1 MKSIIATFMTAFSL
15 WRLSK
20 MLIMND
26 SEIPAA
32 WRIARWAAVA
42 ASIAVAARVC
52 VYAITASALDV
63 LSVIQAWPK

>member
-32 WRIARWAAVA
+32 WRIARWAAVT
-42 ASIAVAARVC
+42 ASIAVAVRIC
-52 VYAITASALDV
+52 VYAITVSALDV

>member
-32 WRIARWAAVA
+32 WRIARWAAA
-42 ASIAVAARVC
+42 AVSIAVAARVC